1 MGQLAPQ
8 QRLSALSIVSGHS
21 LVLVF
26 CVDSSS
32 LQITKSNN
40 MNKIFAIAAMS
51 ALAGSAFA
59 QLSPLP
65 PSSTTDGVS
74 VKSIGLNAGATHWE
88 SASTLGAYR
97 FASDG
102 TLTDPNTQSPDNA
115 LGLNW
120 ASNVNLSAFTILN
133 TINAQGGTVRA
144 IFTGESAGWL
154 NAFGYTYSG
163 NPQGP
168 DSFTVLKNIQSV
180 PPTANTF
187 FGDYVDINL
196 APGAAST
203 FDFWLDGVG
212 SNGPDV
218 VASNT
223 EFGGVYTAIRASN
236 STPYLLSGNV
246 RWAQSPLMVN
256 TWVPALGA
264 YANVGTYLVSV
275 EDWRLDRGTDGDY
288 NDFMFALQ
296 FFSKDGTP
304 FTPVPEPSTYG
315 LIGAVALL
323 GLVARRRFVAKK

>member
-1 MGQLAPQ
+1 M
-8 QRLSALSIVSGHS
+8 
-21 LVLVF
+21 LVF

-40 MNKIFAIAAMS
+40 MKKILAIAAVS
-51 ALAGSAFA
+51 AFAGSAFA

-65 PSSTTDGVS
+65 PSSTVDGVS
-74 VKSIGLNAGATHWE
+74 VQSIGVNAGATHWE

-102 TLTDPNTQSPDNA
+102 TLSDPNTHSPDNA

-120 ASNVNLSAFTILN
+120 GTSVNLSALTIMN

-154 NAFGYTYSG
+154 NNFGYTYSG
-163 NPQGP
+163 IPQSA
-168 DSFTVLKNIQSV
+168 DSYTVFNNIQAASGT
-180 PPTANTF
+180 PDIS
-187 FGDYVDINL
+187 FGQHVDIAL

-212 SNGPDV
+212 ANGPDY

-223 EFGGVYTAIRASN
+223 EFGGVYTAFHAENSN
-236 STPYLLSGNV
+236 PYISAGNV

-264 YANVGTYLVSV
+264 YADVGTYLVSF
-275 EDWRLDRGTDGDY
+275 EDWRLDRGADGDS

-323 GLVARRRFVAKK
+323 GLVARRRFVSKK